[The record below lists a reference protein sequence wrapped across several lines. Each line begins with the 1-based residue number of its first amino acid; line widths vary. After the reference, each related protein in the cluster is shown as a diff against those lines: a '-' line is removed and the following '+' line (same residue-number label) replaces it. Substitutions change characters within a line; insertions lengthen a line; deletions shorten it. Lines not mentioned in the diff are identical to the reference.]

1 MALNIFGTQSLKLKF
16 DGGYQDE
23 LFFTQADSGR
33 VLQVQVLDENN
44 QVIYAEGL
52 TLEFYI
58 GNATEVTKVTGTL
71 EDAEE
76 GIFLVKLEDTQLTY
90 SGMYKSQFVLK
101 NRAGERLGSKQ
112 ITTRVEGSIENGET
126 LGLNALV
133 TFEDVQRITDL
144 LTEYD
149 TNLEEGIAVNEALKA
164 NSAEAT
170 RLNRAIVTAIE
181 QANITNNAIQSAVD
195 LVTQSLGS
203 IDAKTVEIA
212 AISDRLDTLNADA
225 GVLESSLSSLISSSE
240 TAKSNLD
247 GSISSAGSVNSTLRE
262 AIQQGSNLNT
272 QLAGLNNAIQEAT
285 QIETDLS
292 ESITQAQTISET
304 LGTSQS
310 NAQTLIDTLNGLNT
324 VADTKVTNINTA
336 IGNANT
342 AETNLNDARIQ
353 AEAAE
358 DALNE
363 IIATGNLDD
372 YITVPRLTSELV
384 NYLSK
389 TEATEQYATKTEL
402 ANIDLTEE
410 LENLA
415 TKAELANKADKT
427 DFNEVKNK
435 VDGIEDGAN
444 KTVINN
450 SLASTSTTEA
460 LSANQGR
467 TLNQNLLNA
476 KTLDKTLEVYSYG
489 LDLDNAPK
497 GIVYLTRDGNYSNH
511 PFPDFGTGVTN
522 KEAYLYTSPELNAAH
537 LTTKIQIITSIEGKQ
552 QLRSGVDG
560 VWSDWTELSPSKAT
574 QTQDGLLSKEDFT
587 KLAGIEA
594 GAQKN
599 NVTSIDIAN
608 WNNKVDKVSG
618 KQLSTNDYTTVEK
631 NKLAGIQAGA
641 QVNAVSSVNGQ
652 TGAVTTPNTT
662 YDVATTNTDGLMSSA
677 DKVKLDGVEAGSQKN
692 TVTSVQ
698 GRTGAVTIS
707 KSDVGLGDVNNVAIT
722 AAQVTK
728 INELNYTR
736 ALTQTQYNALST
748 SEKNRSDVWYGIY
761 EG

>member
-1 MALNIFGTQSLKLKF
+1 MALGIFGTQTLKLKF
-16 DGGYQDE
+16 DGGYLDE

-33 VLQVQVLDENN
+33 VLRVQVLDENN

-52 TLEFYI
+52 TLEFYV
-58 GNATEVTKVTGTL
+58 GSATEVTKVNGIL

-76 GIFLVKLEDTQLTY
+76 GIFLVQLEDTQLTH

-112 ITTRVEGSIENGET
+112 INTRVEGSIENGDT

-133 TFEDVQRITDL
+133 SFEDVQRVTDL

-149 TNLEEGIAVNEALKA
+149 TNLEEGIAVNESLKS
-164 NSAEAT
+164 NTAEAT
-170 RLNRAIVTAIE
+170 RLNRTIVTAIE
-181 QANITNNAIQSAVD
+181 QANTTNNAIQSAVD

-203 IDAKTVEIA
+203 IDAKTVEVA

-225 GVLESSLSSLISSSE
+225 GVLESSLTSLLSSSE

-262 AIQQGSNLNT
+262 AIQQGNNLNS

-285 QIETDLS
+285 QIETDLV

-324 VADTKVTNINTA
+324 VADTKVININAA
-336 IGNANT
+336 IGNAST
-342 AETNLNDARIQ
+342 AETNLNDARTQ
-353 AEAAE
+353 AEATE

-363 IIATGNLDD
+363 IIARGDLDE
-372 YITVPRLTSELV
+372 YITIPRLTSELV

-389 TEATEQYATKTEL
+389 TDATEQYATKTEL

-427 DFNEVKNK
+427 DFDQVKNK
-435 VDGIEDGAN
+435 VDGIEDEAN

-450 SLASTSTTEA
+450 SLTSTSTTEA

-467 TLNQNLLNA
+467 VLNQNLLNS
-476 KTLDKTLEVYSYG
+476 KTLDTPLEVYSYG

-497 GIVYLTRDGNYSNH
+497 GIVYLTKDGNYSNH
-511 PFPDFGTGVTN
+511 PFPDDGAGITN

-537 LTTKIQIITSIEGKQ
+537 ITTKIQIITSVEGKQ
-552 QLRSGVDG
+552 QLRTFSNAWG
-560 VWSDWTELSPSKAT
+560 DWTELSPSKAT
-574 QTQDGLLSKEDFT
+574 QTQDGLLSKEDFN
-587 KLAGIEA
+587 KLAGIQA

-599 NVTSIDIAN
+599 NVTSTDIAN

-618 KQLSTNDYTTVEK
+618 KQLSTNDYTTTEK

-641 QVNAVSSVNGQ
+641 QVNA
-652 TGAVTTPNTT
+652 
-662 YDVATTNTDGLMSSA
+662 
-677 DKVKLDGVEAGSQKN
+677 
-692 TVTSVQ
+692 VTSVQ

-707 KSDVGLGDVNNVAIT
+707 KSDVGLGSVNNVAIT

-736 ALTQTQYNALST
+736 AMTQAAYDALSEA
-748 SEKNRSDVWYGIY
+748 EKDRVDVWYGIY